1 MYVCMYIV
9 FKALRDFR
17 SFTSCIFKA
26 KLLSMKWRLTK
37 YHVFRSRGQI
47 TSEVSSQKTP
57 WLYTRVTRNSTAIM
71 PMDIH
76 KQAINKRI
84 NRYNLKDMPRR
95 HRTALTASRFRR
107 CWEEKTT
114 LLAIRWNSGNLKL
127 EPLWFCTGEK
137 LLCYLFVSNYK

>member
-17 SFTSCIFKA
+17 SFTCIFKA

-137 LLCYLFVSNYK
+137 LLCYLFVSDYK